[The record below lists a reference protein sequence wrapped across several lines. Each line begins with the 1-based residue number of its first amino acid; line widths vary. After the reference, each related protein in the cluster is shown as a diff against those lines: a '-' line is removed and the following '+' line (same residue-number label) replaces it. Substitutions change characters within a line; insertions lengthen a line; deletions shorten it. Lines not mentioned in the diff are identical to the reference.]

1 MVNDQTMF
9 KVYRIKYDLPIGRGG
24 LTGPAMAHI
33 AHALLLYSIHPK
45 IRAILHCSYLTFDR
59 SFYLKFFHD

>member
-45 IRAILHCSYLTFDR
+45 IALFIFNV
-59 SFYLKFFHD
+59 